1 MNSVSALRFSA
12 VLCLCLTTT
21 IGLTQ
26 TTTATA
32 RVQQGELAGTTSA
45 QGVHSFKGIPFAA
58 PPVGELRWRPP
69 AAPKSWTG
77 VRPAMEFG
85 SSCMQNLSRERLPWT
100 KEFMVQNDASEDCL
114 FLNVWTPSL
123 SATSKLPVVV
133 FLHGGGFNEGSG
145 SIAVYDGEDLAKKNI
160 VVVTINYRVGI
171 FGFFAHPALTAES
184 PEHSS
189 GNYGILDQ
197 IAALKWVKLNAQ
209 AFGGDPSKVTV
220 WGQSAGAM
228 AVACL
233 VASPLAKG
241 LFRSAMADSAI
252 SHSGSLARPIK
263 EAEAQG
269 EAFAKTKGA
278 ASIRDLRG
286 MAAKDLMASA
296 PRSSPVI
303 DGWMLPDNPVKL
315 MEDGPDT
322 DVPLITGYVAGDGGS
337 AGRPVR
343 TMKEFEQRVQSAY
356 GEFAPELLKLYPV
369 NQDSNAN
376 AVWEELGQEKN
387 RASMYEFASRRS
399 KTHKAPV
406 YTYFFDRAIPW
417 PQHPEYGAFHTSELA
432 YFFDNLQQMDRPWEE
447 KDPEV
452 SRITS
457 AYVVDFVKTGRPE
470 GAGLPAWPAVRGQA
484 ETMRLG
490 SAFGPMKVT
499 DSTAKQELWHRI
511 LLSPQAAKLPLL

>member
-1 MNSVSALRFSA
+1 MNTVTELRLSA

-26 TTTATA
+26 TTAATA
-32 RVQQGELAGTTSA
+32 RVKQGELAGATSA
-45 QGVHSFKGIPFAA
+45 QGIHVFKGIPFAA

-69 AAPKSWTG
+69 AEPKSWSG
-77 VRPAMEFG
+77 VRPATAFG
-85 SSCMQNLSRERLPWT
+85 SACMQNLSRERLPWT
-100 KEFMVQNDASEDCL
+100 KEFMVQNEDSEDCL

-123 SATSKLPVVV
+123 SAAAKLPVVV

-145 SIAVYDGEDLAKKNI
+145 DIAAYDGENLARKGI

-171 FGFFAHPALTAES
+171 FGFLAHPELTAES

-197 IAALKWVKLNAQ
+197 IAALKWVKQNAQ

-228 AVACL
+228 SVACL
-233 VASPLAKG
+233 VASPLANG
-241 LFRSAMADSAI
+241 LFRAAMADSAI

-269 EAFAKTKGA
+269 EAFAKSKGA
-278 ASIRDLRG
+278 ASIHDLR
-286 MAAKDLMASA
+286 AIPAKDLMASA

-303 DGWMLPDNPVKL
+303 DGWMLKDNPVKL
-315 MEDGPDT
+315 MEEGPDA
-322 DVPLITGYVAGDGGS
+322 DVPLITGNVAQDGR
-337 AGRPVR
+337 AVGRPVR
-343 TMKEFEQRVQSAY
+343 TIQEFDEHVQSAY
-356 GEFAPELLKLYPV
+356 GQFGAELLKLYPV
-369 NQDSNAN
+369 DQDSNAN
-376 AVWEELGQEKN
+376 AVWEELGRDRN

-417 PQHPEYGAFHTSELA
+417 PEHPEYGAFHTSELA
-432 YFFDNLQQMDRPWEE
+432 YFFDNLQQLDRPWEE
-447 KDPEV
+447 KDREV
-452 SRITS
+452 SRIAS
-457 AYVVDFVKTGRPE
+457 GYVVDFVKTGRPE
-470 GAGLPAWPAVRGQA
+470 GAGVPAWPAVHGQA

-490 SAFGPMKVT
+490 SAFGPMKVV
-499 DSTAKQELWHRI
+499 DSPAKQELWHRI
-511 LLSPQAAKLPLL
+511 LSSPQASKLPLL